1 MVNKFLSKLVINK
14 NISSKPNRPFPLASY
29 SHKKRIKGFKKNG
42 RIVDVNNY
50 HKWHVSK
57 YTSWEGLTNKT
68 FSGRLLPPMSR
79 KEVAELPPIQEVA
92 NALIRKG
99 KPMEYCHKSSILF
112 MGFAQWFTD
121 AFLRIDAKD
130 IRKNTSNH
138 EIDLC
143 QIYGLNKKTTDA
155 LRSKKNGKLKS
166 QIIENKEF
174 PQYLFGANLKVK
186 KKFKNIEY
194 TKYIEDDYKEYF
206 KDPEKKKQFFAT
218 GLGRGN
224 STVSHIAINILFLRL
239 HNKVASLIKEK
250 EGITNDER
258 LFQTTRNILIVLL
271 IKVTIEDYVNH
282 LKPLK
287 WMKFV
292 FDTSYAEKQKW
303 YRNNWISSE
312 FDIAYRW
319 HSLIPDHFS
328 LNGKVLETKKDFRYN
343 NEVVLKNDLSSV
355 FNQLSYQK
363 AGKIT
368 LANSPDFMYGAE
380 ISGLYNSR
388 ALRIASFKTY
398 KEQFKGKKIK
408 NINDI
413 TNDKQK
419 QDILKSIYGENIDS
433 IEFFVGLL
441 AEDAPINKNW
451 FKKQL
456 YEDAPILGETMLD
469 LVASDAFSHALT
481 NPLLSKNIFTKKDTP
496 VKIQTFT
503 STGLS
508 VIESINSLKLIV
520 DFVEETDSNVSFNY
534 NKVDRRL

>member
-1 MVNKFLSKLVINK
+1 MINKFLSKWVINN
-14 NISSKPNRPFPLASY
+14 NINSKPSRPFPLSSY
-29 SHKKRIKGFKKNG
+29 SHKKPLKRFKENG
-42 RIVDVNNY
+42 RIVAVNSYN
-50 HKWHVSK
+50 KWHISD
-57 YTSWEGLTNKT
+57 YTSWDSLTDKT
-68 FSGRLLPPMSR
+68 YSGRLLPPMS
-79 KEVAELPPIQEVA
+79 KNKVAALPPIEKVA
-92 NALIRKG
+92 SALIRKG
-99 KPMEYCHKSSILF
+99 MPMQHCHRSSILF

-121 AFLRIDAKD
+121 AFLRINSKD

-166 QIIENKEF
+166 QIIEKKEF
-174 PQYLFGANLKVK
+174 PVYLFGSNLKVK
-186 KKFKNIEY
+186 KKLKNIEY
-194 TKYIEDDYKEYF
+194 TKYIEDDYKEHF

-224 STVSHIAINILFLRL
+224 STISHIAINILFLRL
-239 HNKVASLIKEK
+239 HNKVASLLKEK

-282 LKPLK
+282 LKPFK

-292 FDTSYAEKQKW
+292 FDTSYAEKQNW
-303 YRNNWISSE
+303 YRSNWISSE
-312 FDIAYRW
+312 FNLAYRW
-319 HSLIPDHFS
+319 HSLIPDYFS

-343 NEVVLKNDLSSV
+343 NEVVLKNELSSV

-388 ALRIASFKTY
+388 ALRLASFKRY
-398 KEQFKGKKIK
+398 KEKFNGKKIRQIK
-408 NINDI
+408 DI
-413 TNDKQK
+413 TKDKQK
-419 QDILKSIYGENIDS
+419 QDILKSIYGNNVDD

-441 AEDAPINKNW
+441 AEDAPNKKSW
-451 FKKQL
+451 LKKQL
-456 YEDAPILGETMLD
+456 YEDAPVLGETMLD

-481 NPLLSKNIFTKKDTP
+481 NPLLSKYIFTKKETEI
-496 VKIQTFT
+496 KTKTFT
-503 STGLS
+503 NTGVAL
-508 VIESINSLKLIV
+508 IQSINSLKLIV
-520 DFVEETDSNVSFNY
+520 DFVEEIDSDISFNY
-534 NKVDRRL
+534 NKVSRKL